1 MNQEEIVEKKEKEEA
16 EEKKGGGVPDIGV
29 YQVCKEDK
37 NIAQSLQDSV
47 KRLIDVRA
55 ELNNQSSDL
64 FPFKTKKARD
74 CAQKL
79 CLANIYSEIAALNLY
94 IAVFRSNTILLEQPF
109 DEETFQDFHALG
121 PWLAHVQQLH
131 DQHMQGV
138 HSHLQGLVGNHPDR
152 EVEIKRVFESHLQC
166 SVHKKPAL
174 GRSID
179 GKRIICEDCKKE
191 K

>member
-1 MNQEEIVEKKEKEEA
+1 MNQEEIVEKKEEGVKA
-16 EEKKGGGVPDIGV
+16 AAAAAAAVPDIGV

-94 IAVFRSNTILLEQPF
+94 IATCRAKTILLEQPF

-131 DQHMQGV
+131 DQHMQGI
-138 HSHLQGLVGNHPDR
+138 HSHLQGLIGNHPER
-152 EVEIKRVFESHLQC
+152 EKEIKRVFESHLQC
-166 SVHKKPAL
+166 HVHKKPAL

-191 K
+191 

>member
-1 MNQEEIVEKKEKEEA
+1 MNQEEIVEKKEKKDA
-16 EEKKGGGVPDIGV
+16 QVPDISA

-37 NIAQSLQDSV
+37 DIAQSLQDSV

-94 IAVFRSNTILLEQPF
+94 IAACRTKTILLEQPF
-109 DEETFQDFHALG
+109 DEESFQDFHALG

-131 DQHMQGV
+131 DQHMQGI
-138 HSHLQGLVGNHPDR
+138 HSHLQGLIGNHPNR
-152 EVEIKRVFESHLQC
+152 ESEIKRVFESHLQC
-166 SVHKKPAL
+166 HVHKKPAL

-191 K
+191 